1 MTELM
6 EKLEEAILRLNMI
19 EKKLDKLTE
28 TTSGGSDG

>member
-19 EKKLDKLTE
+19 ENKLDKLTE
-28 TTSGGSDG
+28 TTSGGGDG